1 MELTERQSIYLLI
14 ICSLATKVQTL
25 PSLIAG
31 DLGRFGW
38 LYFLVLGVID
48 VLFVLLALYI
58 NNMANGKTLYEMLE
72 VTIGRLGAKIVSILF
87 AGYFIF
93 SAILPYEAL
102 HNVFANILF
111 EDLSW
116 PLFSILLVL
125 AVFYLGSRGL
135 KTIGRVSELYFRI
148 IAICFIALLAISF
161 STASLNRLLPLRELN
176 VGTFALTSFNYSFW
190 FGDFLLV
197 LMFMGKVKQS
207 KKLPLKMS
215 LAFICEIILIVIAY
229 IIFYGI
235 YGNLTLYQN
244 NMITD
249 ISEFSLLNLEIGRL
263 DWFLML
269 GVQTSTIIACA
280 VDIYLAS
287 YNFAKVFDI
296 KKSYKVTIFAVAIV
310 YLLDVFVF
318 KNITNSAV
326 VVSSISRWVALAV
339 QYVLPIFILI
349 VAVCYARKRN
359 RGGEHVELF

>member
-1 MELTERQSIYLLI
+1 MELSGRQSIYLLV
-14 ICSLATKVQTL
+14 ICSLAIKVQTL
-25 PSLIAG
+25 PSMIASN
-31 DLGRFGW
+31 LGRFGW
-38 LYFLVLGVID
+38 LYFLILAIID
-48 VLFVLLALYI
+48 ILFILLALYI
-58 NNMANGKTLYEMLE
+58 NKIGNGKTLYEVLSE
-72 VTIGRLGAKIVSILF
+72 TIGKVGAKFISALF
-87 AGYFIF
+87 GLYFIF

-116 PLFSILLVL
+116 PLFSILLVI

-135 KTIGRVSELYFRI
+135 KTIGRVSELYFNI
-148 IAICFIALLAISF
+148 IAVSFIALLVISY
-161 STASLNRLLPLRELN
+161 STASLNRLLPLAELN
-176 VGTFALTSFNYSFW
+176 VSKLSLTAFNYSFW

-197 LMFMGKVKQS
+197 LMFMGKVQPT
-207 KKLPLKMS
+207 KKYTLKIT
-215 LAFICEIILIVIAY
+215 LAFVAELLLVTFAY
-229 IIFYGI
+229 MIFYGI
-235 YGNLTLYQN
+235 YGNFTLYQN

-287 YNFAKVFDI
+287 YNFAKVFNI
-296 KKSYKVTIFAVAIV
+296 KKSYKITIFIVAIV

-326 VVSSISRWVALAV
+326 VVSLISRWVALAI
-339 QYVLPIFILI
+339 QYILPIFILI
-349 VAVCYARKRN
+349 VAICYSKKK
-359 RGGEHVELF
+359 GGKHVEVF